1 MFILGVLL
9 RSCNE
14 LLAKALIVKKQMIFK
29 QSQINPS
36 YYSSRIFLSQ
46 RFLHHEH
53 LSPRRLF
60 RNLAMRRQSLW
71 IAICAATFA
80 TTAAQA
86 DFIDDSNV
94 QLKFKNFY
102 VDRDFNKDT
111 NANSKGYSNWTQA
124 VTLDA
129 KSGYHEVG
137 AGIKVGA
144 DLLAQY
150 AIGLK
155 SQGAVDDIHMPYDYN
170 KKEVEKDNAKLG
182 ATLKVKVAQTE
193 LKVGDLLP
201 MSPVLFF
208 DPSRQLLTTYSGAWL
223 ESKDIKDTKLT
234 LAYID
239 GINARYDNQYQNLTL
254 FPNNNFAQAEA
265 QNKTTD
271 DGMYILGVDHQF
283 TPKIGA
289 SYWYAD
295 VTNIYQQH
303 YVAATLKTNLTEQ
316 TKLDA
321 HVRYFDNSESGDKL
335 FGEIDSQAVSA
346 GAKINHGMHTVQL
359 GYQQMFGEHGNQAPM
374 FPTLGGWVPQPYLDN
389 WSVASFIRK
398 DERSWSLGYTYNFAE
413 AGVPGLSTTVR
424 HFRGDNIDMGV
435 NKPEGKENE
444 NNVIVNYVVPEGKLK
459 GLGFN
464 YMFIDTNYNFGNDL
478 QEHRVATTYSYKF

>member
-1 MFILGVLL
+1 MPKL
-9 RSCNE
+9 
-14 LLAKALIVKKQMIFK
+14 
-29 QSQINPS
+29 
-36 YYSSRIFLSQ
+36 IFLT
-46 RFLHHEH
+46 RDE
-53 LSPRRLF
+53 
-60 RNLAMRRQSLW
+60 AMRRQNLW
-71 IAICAATFA
+71 VAMIA
-80 TTAAQA
+80 TTATLGTAATHA

-102 VDRDFNKDT
+102 LDREYNQDT
-111 NANSKGYSNWTQA
+111 TGVVNKGYGNWTQA

-129 KSGYHEVG
+129 KSGYHDIG
-137 AGIKVGA
+137 AGIQVGA

-150 AIGLK
+150 AVSLK
-155 SQGAVDDIHMPYDYN
+155 ANGNDIHMPFDASEG
-170 KKEVEKDNAKLG
+170 KSEWDNAKLG
-182 ATLKVKVAQTE
+182 ATLKVKVSETE

-201 MSPVLFF
+201 MSPVVFF

-223 ESKDIKDTKLT
+223 ESKDLKNTKLT

-239 GINARYDNQYQNLTL
+239 GINARYDNQYQDLSL
-254 FPNNNFAQAEA
+254 FPNNNFT
-265 QNKTTD
+265 KTTN
-271 DGMYILGVDHQF
+271 DGMYIAGIDYQF
-283 TPKIGA
+283 TPKFAG

-303 YVAATLKTNLTEQ
+303 YTAGTFKTNLSEK

-335 FGEIDSQAVSA
+335 YGSIDSQAVSA
-346 GAKINHGMHTVQL
+346 GAKINNGMHTVQL
-359 GYQQMFGEHGNQAPM
+359 GYQQMFGEHGKEATM

-398 DERSWSLGYTYNFAE
+398 DERSWSLGYTYNFKDV
-413 AGVPGLSTTVR
+413 GISGLTATVR
-424 HFRGDNIDMGV
+424 HFRGDNIDFGAA
-435 NKPEGKENE
+435 KPEGKENE

-478 QEHRVATTYSYKF
+478 QEHRIATTYSYKF

>member
-1 MFILGVLL
+1 MPKL
-9 RSCNE
+9 
-14 LLAKALIVKKQMIFK
+14 
-29 QSQINPS
+29 
-36 YYSSRIFLSQ
+36 IFLT
-46 RFLHHEH
+46 RDE
-53 LSPRRLF
+53 
-60 RNLAMRRQSLW
+60 AMRRQNLW
-71 IAICAATFA
+71 VAMIA
-80 TTAAQA
+80 TTATLGTAATHA

-102 VDRDFNKDT
+102 LDREYNQDT
-111 NANSKGYSNWTQA
+111 AGVVNKGYDNWTQA

-129 KSGYHEVG
+129 KSGYHDIG
-137 AGIKVGA
+137 AGIQVGA

-150 AIGLK
+150 AVSLK
-155 SQGAVDDIHMPYDYN
+155 ANGNDIHMPFDASEG
-170 KKEVEKDNAKLG
+170 KSERDNAKLG
-182 ATLKVKVAQTE
+182 ATLKVKVSETE

-201 MSPVLFF
+201 MSPVVFF

-223 ESKDIKDTKLT
+223 ESKDLKNTKLT

-239 GINARYDNQYQNLTL
+239 GINARYDNQYQDLSL
-254 FPNNNFAQAEA
+254 FPNNNFT
-265 QNKTTD
+265 KTTN
-271 DGMYILGVDHQF
+271 DGMYIAGIDYQF
-283 TPKIGA
+283 TPKIAG

-303 YVAATLKTNLTEQ
+303 YAAGAFKTNLSEK

-321 HVRYFDNSESGDKL
+321 HIRYFDNSESGDKL
-335 FGEIDSQAVSA
+335 YGSIDSQAVSA
-346 GAKINHGMHTVQL
+346 GAKINNGMHTVQL
-359 GYQQMFGEHGNQAPM
+359 GYQQMFGEHGKEATM

-398 DERSWSLGYTYNFAE
+398 DERSWSLGYTYNFKDV
-413 AGVPGLSTTVR
+413 GISGLTATVR
-424 HFRGDNIDMGV
+424 HFRGDNIDFGAA
-435 NKPEGKENE
+435 KPEGKENE

-478 QEHRVATTYSYKF
+478 QEHRIATTYSYKF

>member
-1 MFILGVLL
+1 MPKL
-9 RSCNE
+9 
-14 LLAKALIVKKQMIFK
+14 
-29 QSQINPS
+29 
-36 YYSSRIFLSQ
+36 IFLT
-46 RFLHHEH
+46 RDE
-53 LSPRRLF
+53 
-60 RNLAMRRQSLW
+60 AMRRQNLW
-71 IAICAATFA
+71 VAMIA
-80 TTAAQA
+80 TTATLGTAATHA

-102 VDRDFNKDT
+102 LDREYNQDT
-111 NANSKGYSNWTQA
+111 TGVVNKGYGNWTQA

-129 KSGYHEVG
+129 KSGYHDIG
-137 AGIKVGA
+137 AGIQVGA

-150 AIGLK
+150 AVSLK
-155 SQGAVDDIHMPYDYN
+155 ANGNDIHMPFDAN
-170 KKEVEKDNAKLG
+170 EGKSERDNAKLG
-182 ATLKVKVAQTE
+182 ATLKVKVSETE

-201 MSPVLFF
+201 MSPVVFF

-223 ESKDIKDTKLT
+223 ESKDLKNTKLT

-239 GINARYDNQYQNLTL
+239 GINARYDNQYQDLSL
-254 FPNNNFAQAEA
+254 FPNNNFT
-265 QNKTTD
+265 KTTN
-271 DGMYILGVDHQF
+271 DGMYIAGIDYQF
-283 TPKIGA
+283 TPKIAG

-303 YVAATLKTNLTEQ
+303 YAAGAFKTNLSEK

-321 HVRYFDNSESGDKL
+321 HIRYFDNSESGDKL
-335 FGEIDSQAVSA
+335 YGSIDSQAVSA
-346 GAKINHGMHTVQL
+346 GAKINNGMHTVQL
-359 GYQQMFGEHGNQAPM
+359 GYQQMFGEHGKEATM

-398 DERSWSLGYTYNFAE
+398 DEKSWSLGYTYNFKDV
-413 AGVPGLSTTVR
+413 GISGLTATVR
-424 HFRGDNIDMGV
+424 HFRGDNIDFGAA
-435 NKPEGKENE
+435 KPEGKENE

-478 QEHRVATTYSYKF
+478 QEHRIATTYSYKF

>member
-1 MFILGVLL
+1 MPKL
-9 RSCNE
+9 
-14 LLAKALIVKKQMIFK
+14 
-29 QSQINPS
+29 
-36 YYSSRIFLSQ
+36 IFLT
-46 RFLHHEH
+46 RDE
-53 LSPRRLF
+53 
-60 RNLAMRRQSLW
+60 AMRRQNLW
-71 IAICAATFA
+71 VAMIA
-80 TTAAQA
+80 TTATLGTAATHA

-102 VDRDFNKDT
+102 LDREYNQDT
-111 NANSKGYSNWTQA
+111 AGVVNKGYGNWTQA

-129 KSGYHEVG
+129 KSGYHDIG
-137 AGIKVGA
+137 AGIQVGA

-150 AIGLK
+150 AVSLK
-155 SQGAVDDIHMPYDYN
+155 ANGNDIHMPFDASEG
-170 KKEVEKDNAKLG
+170 KSELDNAKLG
-182 ATLKVKVAQTE
+182 ATLKVKVSETE

-201 MSPVLFF
+201 MSPVVFF

-223 ESKDIKDTKLT
+223 ESKDLKNTKLT

-239 GINARYDNQYQNLTL
+239 GINARYDNQYQDLSL
-254 FPNNNFAQAEA
+254 FPNNNFT
-265 QNKTTD
+265 KTTN
-271 DGMYILGVDHQF
+271 DGMYIAGIDYQF
-283 TPKIGA
+283 TPKFAG

-303 YVAATLKTNLTEQ
+303 YAAGAFKTNLSEK

-321 HVRYFDNSESGDKL
+321 HIRYFDNSESGDKL
-335 FGEIDSQAVSA
+335 YGSIDSQAVSA
-346 GAKINHGMHTVQL
+346 GAKINNGMHTVQL
-359 GYQQMFGEHGNQAPM
+359 GYQQMFGEHGKEATM

-398 DERSWSLGYTYNFAE
+398 DERSWSLGYTYNFKDV
-413 AGVPGLSTTVR
+413 GISGLTATVR
-424 HFRGDNIDMGV
+424 HFRGDNIDFGAA
-435 NKPEGKENE
+435 KPEGKENE

-478 QEHRVATTYSYKF
+478 QEHRIATTYSYKF

>member
-1 MFILGVLL
+1 MPKL
-9 RSCNE
+9 
-14 LLAKALIVKKQMIFK
+14 
-29 QSQINPS
+29 
-36 YYSSRIFLSQ
+36 IFLT
-46 RFLHHEH
+46 RDE
-53 LSPRRLF
+53 
-60 RNLAMRRQSLW
+60 AMRRQNLW
-71 IAICAATFA
+71 VAMIA
-80 TTAAQA
+80 TTATLGTAATHA

-102 VDRDFNKDT
+102 LDREYNQDT
-111 NANSKGYSNWTQA
+111 AGVVNKGYGNWTQA

-129 KSGYHEVG
+129 KSGYHDIG
-137 AGIKVGA
+137 AGIQVGA

-150 AIGLK
+150 AVSLK
-155 SQGAVDDIHMPYDYN
+155 ANGNDIHMPFDASEG
-170 KKEVEKDNAKLG
+170 KSERDNAKLG
-182 ATLKVKVAQTE
+182 ATLKVKVSETE

-201 MSPVLFF
+201 MSPVVFF

-223 ESKDIKDTKLT
+223 ESKDLKNTKLT

-239 GINARYDNQYQNLTL
+239 GINARYDNQYQDLSL
-254 FPNNNFAQAEA
+254 FPNNNFT
-265 QNKTTD
+265 KTTN
-271 DGMYILGVDHQF
+271 DGMYIAGIDYQF
-283 TPKIGA
+283 TPKFAG

-303 YVAATLKTNLTEQ
+303 YAAGAFKTNLSEK

-321 HVRYFDNSESGDKL
+321 HIRYFDNSESGDKL
-335 FGEIDSQAVSA
+335 YGSIDSQAVSV
-346 GAKINHGMHTVQL
+346 GAKINNGMHTVQL
-359 GYQQMFGEHGNQAPM
+359 GYQQMFGEHGKEATM

-398 DERSWSLGYTYNFAE
+398 DERSWSLGYTYNFKDV
-413 AGVPGLSTTVR
+413 GISGLTATVR
-424 HFRGDNIDMGV
+424 HFRGDNIDFGAA
-435 NKPEGKENE
+435 KPEGKENE

-478 QEHRVATTYSYKF
+478 QEHRIATTYSYKF

>member
-1 MFILGVLL
+1 MPKL
-9 RSCNE
+9 
-14 LLAKALIVKKQMIFK
+14 
-29 QSQINPS
+29 
-36 YYSSRIFLSQ
+36 IFLT
-46 RFLHHEH
+46 RDE
-53 LSPRRLF
+53 
-60 RNLAMRRQSLW
+60 AMRRQNLW
-71 IAICAATFA
+71 VAMIA
-80 TTAAQA
+80 TTATLGTAATHA

-102 VDRDFNKDT
+102 LDREYNQDT
-111 NANSKGYSNWTQA
+111 TGVVNKGYGNWTQA

-129 KSGYHEVG
+129 KSGYHDIG
-137 AGIKVGA
+137 AGIQVGA

-150 AIGLK
+150 AVSLK
-155 SQGAVDDIHMPYDYN
+155 ANGNDIHMPFDASEG
-170 KKEVEKDNAKLG
+170 KSELDNAKLG
-182 ATLKVKVAQTE
+182 ATLKVKVSETE

-201 MSPVLFF
+201 MSPVVFF

-223 ESKDIKDTKLT
+223 ESKDLKNTKLT

-239 GINARYDNQYQNLTL
+239 GINARYDNQYQDLSL
-254 FPNNNFAQAEA
+254 FPNNNFT
-265 QNKTTD
+265 KTTN
-271 DGMYILGVDHQF
+271 DGMYIAGIDYQF
-283 TPKIGA
+283 TPKIAG

-303 YVAATLKTNLTEQ
+303 YAAGAFKTNLSEK

-321 HVRYFDNSESGDKL
+321 HIRYFDNSESGDKL
-335 FGEIDSQAVSA
+335 YGSIDSQAVSV
-346 GAKINHGMHTVQL
+346 GAKINNGMHTVQL
-359 GYQQMFGEHGNQAPM
+359 GYQQMFGEHGKEATM

-398 DERSWSLGYTYNFAE
+398 DERSWSLGYTYNFKDV
-413 AGVPGLSTTVR
+413 GISGLTATVR
-424 HFRGDNIDMGV
+424 HFRGDNIDFGAA
-435 NKPEGKENE
+435 KPEGKENE

-478 QEHRVATTYSYKF
+478 QEHRIATTYSYKF